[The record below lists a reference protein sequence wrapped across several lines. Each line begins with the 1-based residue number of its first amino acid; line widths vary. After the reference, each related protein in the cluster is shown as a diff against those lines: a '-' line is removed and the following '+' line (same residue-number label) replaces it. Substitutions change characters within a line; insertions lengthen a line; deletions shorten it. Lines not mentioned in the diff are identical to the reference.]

1 MGLRELVKWR
11 VMSVP
16 ATSLVE
22 KKKKKTRWRKILTLK

>member
-22 KKKKKTRWRKILTLK
+22 KKKKKLGGGKF